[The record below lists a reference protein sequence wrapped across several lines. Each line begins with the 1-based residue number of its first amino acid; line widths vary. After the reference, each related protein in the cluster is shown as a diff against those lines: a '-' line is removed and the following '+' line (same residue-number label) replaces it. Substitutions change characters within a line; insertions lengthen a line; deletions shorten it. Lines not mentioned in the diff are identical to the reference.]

1 MRNRTHHGGLFLV
14 GLAAVVTVLAPAG
27 CGSSTSTSAASATPG
42 TSPAG
47 GDATVAIEDFAFVPQ
62 TLTVPVGTTV
72 TWTNNDSAA
81 HTVTSA
87 DGMATDAATTDLFDS
102 GLMGDGDTFTY
113 TFDTAGTFYYL
124 CTPHR
129 TMASMHA
136 EVVVE

>member
-1 MRNRTHHGGLFLV
+1 MRTRTHHGGLLLV
-14 GLAAVVTVLAPAG
+14 AIAAAVLALAG
-27 CGSSTSTSAASATPG
+27 CGGSTSAPAASATPA
-42 TSPAG
+42 TSPAADG
-47 GDATVAIEDFAFVPQ
+47 ATVAIKDFAFAPQ
-62 TLTVPVGTTV
+62 TLTVPVGATV

-87 DGMATDAATTDLFDS
+87 DSMATDAATTDLFDS
-102 GLMGDGDTFTY
+102 GLMGDGDTFTHM
-113 TFDTAGTFYYL
+113 FDTAGTFYYL

>member
-1 MRNRTHHGGLFLV
+1 MRTRTHHGGLFLV
-14 GLAAVVTVLAPAG
+14 ALAVVALAG
-27 CGSSTSTSAASATPG
+27 CGGNTSAPTASATPA
-42 TSPAG
+42 TSPAAG
-47 GDATVAIEDFAFVPQ
+47 GATVAIKDFAFAPQ
-62 TLTVPVGTTV
+62 TLTVPVGATV
-72 TWTNNDSAA
+72 TWTNSDSAA

-87 DGMATDAATTDLFDS
+87 DGPTTDAATTDLFDS
-102 GLMGDGDTFTY
+102 GLMGDGDTFTH